1 MDLIKLF
8 SDILPAVRIISKD
21 DLLEKY
27 STDESLIHFSQP
39 LIALLPKSTEE
50 ISKILKTAYDNDVTI
65 VPRGLGTGLSGGAIP
80 VKPSVIVSTELM
92 NNIIEIDRENMMVVT
107 EPGVITGELQR
118 AVESAGLFY
127 PPDPA
132 SLDSCSIGGNV
143 AESSG
148 GPSAVKYGTTR
159 DYVRGI
165 EFVTPNGT
173 VMNFGGKVRKD
184 ATGYNIKDLLIGSE
198 GTLGIITKLTL
209 SLIPL
214 PKFKYDMLIAFDSI
228 DAAVKGVI
236 EILKS
241 SIKPSTIEFM
251 EKRAIEAAKEFL
263 GNEMPVQRGEAHLL
277 IRLDGDNVDEI
288 EERMLSAS
296 ELVKRLT
303 LHEILVA
310 ENAAQQEKL
319 WKGRRSLHD
328 AMMEMSVKRER
339 EDVVVPISRL
349 PELIMEVH
357 KLEEKFNV
365 PIISFGHA
373 GDGNVH
379 INIIKTK
386 GDTGEFDRYINEINT
401 GILETAVKL
410 GGKLSG
416 EHGIGLFKKEFM
428 HLVFTKE
435 EMRLQRE
442 IKRVFDPKNLFNPE
456 KMFPNE

>member
-1 MDLIKLF
+1 LF
-8 SDILPAVRIISKD
+8 SDIISLERIVSKSE
-21 DLLEKY
+21 LLDKY
-27 STDESLIHFSQP
+27 STDESSIHFSQP
-39 LIALLPKSTEE
+39 LIALLPKTTEE
-50 ISKILKTAYDNDVTI
+50 ISKILAIAYNNDIVV

-80 VKPSVIVSTELM
+80 IKPSIIISTELM
-92 NNIIEIDRENMMVVT
+92 NNIIEIDTENMMIVT
-107 EPGVITGELQR
+107 EPGVITGNLQR
-118 AVESAGLFY
+118 EVEKHGLYY

-143 AESSG
+143 SESSG
-148 GPSAVKYGTTR
+148 GPSAVRYGTTR

-173 VMNFGGKVRKD
+173 IMHFGGKVRKD

-228 DAAVKGVI
+228 DDAINGAI
-236 EILKS
+236 IILRS

-263 GNEMPVQRGEAHLL
+263 GNEMPVQKGEAHLL
-277 IRLDGDNVDEI
+277 IRLDGDNKNEI
-288 EERMLSAS
+288 EERMISTS
-296 ELVKRLT
+296 EIVKQLT
-303 LHEILVA
+303 GYEILIA
-310 ENAAQQEKL
+310 ENSTQQEKL

-328 AMMEMSVKRER
+328 AMVKMSVKRER
-339 EDVVVPISRL
+339 EDVVVPISML
-349 PELIMEVH
+349 PKLISEVH
-357 KLEEKFNV
+357 KLEDIYNV
-365 PIISFGHA
+365 PVIAFGHA

-386 GDTGEFDRYINEINT
+386 NDNGSFDKYYNEMIKK
-401 GILETAVKL
+401 ILETTVYL

-416 EHGIGLFKKEFM
+416 EHGIGIFKKEFM
-428 HLVFTKE
+428 HLVFTE
-435 EMRLQRE
+435 EELELQR
-442 IKRVFDPKNLFNPE
+442 KLKMVFDPKNLFNPE
-456 KMFPNE
+456 KMLP